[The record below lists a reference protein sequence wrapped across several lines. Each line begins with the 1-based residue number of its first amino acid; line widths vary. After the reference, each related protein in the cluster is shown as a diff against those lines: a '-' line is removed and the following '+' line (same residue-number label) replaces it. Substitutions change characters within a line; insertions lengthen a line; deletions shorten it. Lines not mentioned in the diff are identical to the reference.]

1 MAERGTRL
9 GVDVGQARVGVASSD
24 PDGLLATPWRTLTR
38 DEKKDS
44 DIRVL
49 VRHACETGA
58 TVVYVGLPRNL
69 KGHDT
74 ASTRMARDYAVLV
87 ADGLAAAGSRAVV
100 RLVDER
106 LSTVTAHRSLHEAGV
121 GSRQHRA
128 VVDQAA
134 ATAILQHALDMER
147 SLRRDVGDAVEPR
160 TGMDGSP
167 GQKD

>member
-1 MAERGTRL
+1 M
-9 GVDVGQARVGVASSD
+9 DVGQVRVGVASSD
-24 PDGLLATPWRTLTR
+24 PDGLLATPWRTLKR
-38 DEKKDS
+38 DPKKDS
-44 DIRVL
+44 DLAVL
-49 VRHACETGA
+49 IRHACEAGA
-58 TVVYVGLPRNL
+58 VVVYVGLPRNL
-69 KGHDT
+69 KGQDT
-74 ASTRMARDYAVLV
+74 ASTRMARDYAALL
-87 ADGLAAAGSRAVV
+87 ADGLAAAGSSASV

-121 GSRQHRA
+121 AGRQHRA

-160 TGMDGSP
+160 TGTDGSP